1 MQIQVKT
8 QVCLTLF
15 ITIWTSF
22 NLQATEISWKTLASD
37 KISIEEYSS
46 AQGEVISSYLPLFK
60 EIGQMFWTWDP
71 KKEPKNASGKVYL
84 EPQAPLNELMHNLF
98 VKFDISNTNNFRKVW
113 FKLSPD
119 LQVRGLLGVH
129 DFTQKRPFIILRMGI
144 HGNVD
149 ELIAERFL
157 FKLLYE
163 DLGANVLVL
172 ESLTSHA
179 FLSKNKNISFGGVDE
194 GLQTFL
200 VLNEIGKNQFA
211 KKLISTTH
219 LIGLSM
225 GAHGTFVTAML
236 DQSNGH
242 KIKSIVNFCPLVNLQ
257 QTFEAHN
264 LPEPNFKN
272 ALADIWNVMRLNAV
286 FNLYPAN
293 SELNSWWK
301 TLLDFKPRFTNE
313 ILNILAKDRKKPLI
327 STADVE
333 AAVAK
338 MKWPE
343 GLKNHLENSQSFYE
357 LNNFWSLYNNIKI
370 PMTIYTTPKD
380 PLVINQLN
388 SELIFRAKQPGDFSK
403 MKYLRLEKGIHC
415 GLSPVYQWDY
425 IVNLVKQGL
434 FL

>member
-1 MQIQVKT
+1 MQIQVKI

-60 EIGQMFWTWDP
+60 EVGQMFWTWDP
-71 KKEPKNASGKVYL
+71 KKEPKNASGKIYL
-84 EPQAPLNELMHNLF
+84 EPQAPLSELMHNLF
-98 VKFDISNTNNFRKVW
+98 VQFDISNTNNFRKVW

-119 LQVRGLLGVH
+119 LQVRGLFGVH

-179 FLSKNKNISFGGVDE
+179 FISKNKNISFGGIDE

-225 GAHGTFVTAML
+225 GSHGTFVTAML

-257 QTFEAHN
+257 QTFETHN

-272 ALADIWNVMRLNAV
+272 ALADIWNVIRLNAV

-333 AAVAK
+333 AAVVK
-338 MKWPE
+338 MKWPQ

-388 SELIFRAKQPGDFSK
+388 SELIFRAQQPGDFSK